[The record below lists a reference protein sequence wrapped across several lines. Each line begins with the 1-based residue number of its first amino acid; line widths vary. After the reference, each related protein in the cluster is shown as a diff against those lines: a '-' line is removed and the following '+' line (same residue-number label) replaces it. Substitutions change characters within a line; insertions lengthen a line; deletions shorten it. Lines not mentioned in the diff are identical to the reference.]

1 MLGEDVSVVGDIEI
15 VVVTEDDGVVFV
27 KGHHDVLPQTVLAF
41 GPGLEVVRDT
51 LAMVVHFV
59 GLYEV

>member
-1 MLGEDVSVVGDIEI
+1 MVGDIEI

-41 GPGLEVVRDT
+41 GPGLEVVRDA
-51 LAMVVHFV
+51 LIMVVHFV